1 MTCPNG
7 HRFTYDKAIDGKCQ
21 ICLRRN
27 FFWPLLRMNDYF
39 QRRNVMRLLGSIPD
53 ILRSAPRHRRRR
65 GIRKFLPVVLLLA
78 AGAAFSV
85 LIVYSFLPDD
95 AQTWVLRIQAKIKEL
110 AP

>member
-1 MTCPNG
+1 MVIGLLTTRLLTVNAKFAYAAISSG
-7 HRFTYDKAIDGKCQ
+7 H
-21 ICLRRN
+21 
-27 FFWPLLRMNDYF
+27 FFRMNDYF